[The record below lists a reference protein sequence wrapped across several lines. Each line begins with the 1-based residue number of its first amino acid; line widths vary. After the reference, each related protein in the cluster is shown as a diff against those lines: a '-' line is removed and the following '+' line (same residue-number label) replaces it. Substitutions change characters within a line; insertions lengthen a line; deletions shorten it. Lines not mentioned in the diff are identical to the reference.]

1 MSRSTYRYCQRCA
14 SPDSP
19 EGRDGQRR
27 AQLMKRL
34 YTRVGGVNTPMG
46 HICPQ
51 GHVALDSRSE
61 DMPATKC
68 GRCGGTVLNDAL
80 GEDKCVNCGRVPAQ
94 ANGRGPERR
103 VVEVAVV
110 IRPGDLAELLHG
122 LAAARGQTAVEFLEG
137 TGLSRGQARAMA
149 RGSAVYPETLLDLVQ
164 GYGIT
169 PADLW
174 TLLEAQ
180 AQANRA
186 ATR

>member
-1 MSRSTYRYCQRCA
+1 MPRLTGRYCQQCA
-14 SPDSP
+14 FLDAP
-19 EGRDGQRR
+19 EGCQGKSP
-27 AQLMKRL
+27 AQPMKRL
-34 YTRVGGVNTPMG
+34 YTRIGGVNTPLG

-80 GEDKCVNCGRVPAQ
+80 GEDKCVNCGRIPASS
-94 ANGRGPERR
+94 NGHGPERR

-110 IRPGDLAELLHG
+110 IRPGNLAELLHG
-122 LAAARGQTAVEFLEG
+122 LAAAKGQTAVEFLEG
-137 TGLSRGQARAMA
+137 TGLSRDRARAMA

-180 AQANRA
+180 AQFNRA

>member
-1 MSRSTYRYCQRCA
+1 
-14 SPDSP
+14 
-19 EGRDGQRR
+19 
-27 AQLMKRL
+27 MKRL
-34 YTRVGGVNTPMG
+34 YTRVGGVNTPLG

-68 GRCGGTVLNDAL
+68 GRCGGTVFQDGD
-80 GEDKCVNCGRVPAQ
+80 GEDKCVNCGRVRAP

-110 IRPGDLAELLHG
+110 IRPGNLVELLHG

-137 TGLSRGQARAMA
+137 YGLSSGQARAMA
-149 RGSAVYPETLLDLVQ
+149 RGAAVSPEALLDLVQ
-164 GYGIT
+164 TYGIT

-180 AQANRA
+180 AKLNRSPQ
-186 ATR
+186 R